1 MNGWVEARTEGIHQW
16 EEPELETR
24 YTALPESGCHLCGC
38 SDPNCGEHE
47 EKVSQSR
54 DSAPPEEGGGV
65 RHSQGLQQVAP
76 KRVSGPRGLCVWV

>member
-1 MNGWVEARTEGIHQW
+1 MNGWVEARREGIRQW

-24 YTALPESGCHLCGC
+24 YTALPESGRHLCGC

-47 EKVSQSR
+47 EKVS

-76 KRVSGPRGLCVWV
+76 KWVSGPGGLCVGV